1 MIDELQITKWRVRG
15 SDVLYNTKEEAEQ
28 EEKVQ
33 FIRGVLKENEESFYD
48 ASDVEIIYILLT
60 YFDIT
65 KKP

>member
-33 FIRGVLKENEESFYD
+33 FIRGVLEENEESFYD
-48 ASDVEIIYILLT
+48 ASDVEIISILLT